1 MDGQKFNRQIAG
13 RMDKLRRQ
21 LGITTTELAALVGI
35 SQAQISRL
43 GNGRQGFR
51 SFTLAKIANA
61 LSVPPSYF
69 VIEDESLAQGM
80 ADPTFR
86 QFAATRARVYLETQ
100 KLGNT

>member
-1 MDGQKFNRQIAG
+1 MDGQEFNRQIAG

-21 LGITTTELAALVGI
+21 LGLTTTELANLVGI

-69 VIEDESLAQGM
+69 VIEDESLAEAM
-80 ADPTFR
+80 AYDTFR
-86 QFAATRARVYLETQ
+86 HTIARQARKYLEAQ
-100 KLGNT
+100 ELGDL